1 MKQIDGGITTV
12 PGIRAAGIHAGIK
25 AADAKDVTLIVTDA
39 PATAAGV
46 FTKNSVTAAPVLI
59 CRAHLSDGRAQAVII
74 NSGNANA
81 CTGEVGMT
89 NAQRMAAATAEQL
102 GIDANLVLVSS
113 TGVIGQ
119 QLPMD
124 KIESGIQ
131 AAANALSTEGGADAA
146 EAIMTT
152 DTHPKSV
159 AIEIEVDGVS
169 VRIGGIAKGSGMI
182 APNMATM
189 LSYLTTDARI
199 NAETLQAA
207 LNRVVD
213 DTYNLLTVDTD
224 RSTNDT
230 VLILATG
237 HAENADIL
245 AADGE
250 NYEAFCEGL
259 QFVCTELVKMLARDG
274 EGATKLVEVVVKH
287 AKNRDDAEK
296 AARAVAESPLVKT
309 AVFAND
315 ANWGRIMMAIES
327 GSPVPN
333 SIPIRWMSGSLII
346 DSSRTGWMP
355 VTMKTKPLLY
365 SHRIRCVLPLTSA
378 LVTQRLQCG
387 PAIIPT
393 IISESTPIIVHSS
406 L

>member
-1 MKQIDGGITTV
+1 MKQIEGGITSV
-12 PGIRAAGIHAGIK
+12 QGVRAAGVHAGIK
-25 AADAKDVTLIVTDA
+25 AADAKDMTLIVTDT
-39 PATAAGV
+39 PAAAAGV
-46 FTKNSVTAAPVLI
+46 FTKNSVTAAPVIL
-59 CRAHLSDGRAQAVII
+59 CREHLNDGQAQAVII

-81 CTGEVGMT
+81 CTGEVGMA
-89 NAQRMAAATAEQL
+89 NARRMAAATAEQL
-102 GIDANLVLVSS
+102 GVDADLVLVSS

-131 AAANALSTEGGADAA
+131 IAANALSTQGGSDAA
-146 EAIMTT
+146 EGIMTT

-159 AIEIEVDGVS
+159 SIEVEIDGAP
-169 VRIGGIAKGSGMI
+169 VRIAGIAKGSGMI

-199 NAETLQAA
+199 NAETLQTA

-237 HAENADIL
+237 CAGNTDIVE
-245 AADGE
+245 AAGE
-250 NYEAFCEGL
+250 NYEAFCDGL
-259 QFVCTELVKMLARDG
+259 LFVCTELVKMLARDG

-296 AARAVAESPLVKT
+296 ASRAVAESPLVKT

-315 ANWGRIMMAIES
+315 ANWGRIMMAIGKS
-327 GSPVPN
+327 GAEFDPYQVDVWLADYRLVKDGMDAGYDEDKATALFAQDPVR
-333 SIPIRWMSGSLII
+333 ITI
-346 DSSRTGWMP
+346 DLRAGDTE
-355 VTMKTKPLLY
+355 VTMWTCDY
-365 SHRIRCVLPLTSA
+365 SYDYIRINADYRT
-378 LVTQRLQCG
+378 
-387 PAIIPT
+387 
-393 IISESTPIIVHSS
+393 
-406 L
+406 